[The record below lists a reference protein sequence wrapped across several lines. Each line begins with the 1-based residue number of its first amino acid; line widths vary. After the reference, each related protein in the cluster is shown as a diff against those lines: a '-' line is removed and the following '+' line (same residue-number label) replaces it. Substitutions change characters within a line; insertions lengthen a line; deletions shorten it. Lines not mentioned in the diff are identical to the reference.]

1 MPASISAATP
11 AAPSPAP
18 SANSRGATAP
28 RGLASEPEAHPDRVP
43 RRDHDHELSGA
54 LVLLMAAAAGLCV
67 ASIYYNQP
75 MLGILARAFNAGQ
88 GEISII
94 PILTQAGYAAGLL
107 LLTPLGDRL
116 ERRGLIV
123 WSVAALAV
131 ALVLSGFAQGLW
143 TLAAASLAVGAL
155 ATVAQQI
162 IPMAAQLAP
171 DNQKGRVVGL
181 VMAGLLSGILLSRT
195 VSGLVSEYASWRL
208 LFWMAGGMCAVLAA
222 VLAGR
227 LPVVR
232 PATAIS
238 YPRLLLSLLQLFRA
252 HGLLRRSGLVQ
263 GLLFSGFVSFW
274 ASLAFFLEQPPFRM
288 GSSVAGALGVIGIV
302 GVMAAPLAGRLADK
316 WSGQGGNRRIIVLGA
331 AAVAASFA
339 LFWTG
344 RTSMAVLVAGI
355 ILMDAGLQ
363 VAMVANQA
371 RVYALDAGARSRLNT
386 VYMTMMFLGGALG
399 TAIGAQ
405 AYAHFGWAGV
415 CGFGAVSSLLGF
427 ACEYLGGRA

>member
-1 MPASISAATP
+1 MSPIVSSM
-11 AAPSPAP
+11 PSPASP
-18 SANSRGATAP
+18 NHPQAATAP
-28 RGLASEPEAHPDRVP
+28 RAATTEPDAQPDRMSGHGQG
-43 RRDHDHELSGA
+43 REMSGA

-75 MLGILARAFNAGQ
+75 MLGILARAFHAGQ
-88 GEISII
+88 GEISLI

-131 ALVLSGFAQGLW
+131 ALVLSGFTQGLW
-143 TLAAASLAVGAL
+143 ALAAASLAVGAL

-162 IPMAAQLAP
+162 VPMAAQLAP

-208 LFWMAGGMCAVLAA
+208 LFWAAGGVCAVLAA
-222 VLAGR
+222 VLAAR
-227 LPVVR
+227 LPMVR
-232 PATAIS
+232 PATTIS
-238 YPRLLLSLLQLFRA
+238 YPRLLLSLLQLFRT

-263 GLLFSGFVSFW
+263 GLLFAGFVSFW

-316 WSGQGGNRRIIVLGA
+316 WRGQGGNRRIIVLGA

-339 LFWTG
+339 LFWAG
-344 RTSMAVLVAGI
+344 RASMAALVAGI

-363 VAMVANQA
+363 ASMVANQA

-386 VYMTMMFLGGALG
+386 VYMTMMFVGGALG

-405 AYAHFGWAGV
+405 AFAHFGWAGV
-415 CGFGAVSSLLGF
+415 CGFGAASSLLGF
-427 ACEYLGGRA
+427 ACEYIGGRA